1 MLLSNHD
8 DEMTNIYIDLYWQ
21 LMEGKNIIYITK
33 LFEVA
38 KLLDSE
44 RFQKFERIIK

>member
-1 MLLSNHD
+1 MI
-8 DEMTNIYIDLYWQ
+8 NIYIDLYWQ

-33 LFEVA
+33 FIEAV

-44 RFQKFERIIK
+44 KFEEFERIIK